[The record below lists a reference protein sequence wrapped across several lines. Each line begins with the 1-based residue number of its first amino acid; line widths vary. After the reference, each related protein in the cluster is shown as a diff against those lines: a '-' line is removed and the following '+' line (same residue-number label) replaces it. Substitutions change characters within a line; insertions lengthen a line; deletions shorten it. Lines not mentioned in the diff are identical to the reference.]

1 MNKRLREVAYLAGE
15 HYSIADIA
23 AYPWVARFERHQVD
37 LNDYADVKR
46 WFDTIGERP
55 AVEKGM
61 SVPFLN

>member
-1 MNKRLREVAYLAGE
+1 
-15 HYSIADIA
+15 
-23 AYPWVARFERHQVD
+23 
-37 LNDYADVKR
+37 LNDYPDVKR